1 MTDQRPPRV
10 RGDERE
16 TLCAL
21 LRFQRES
28 LVRKVSGLDDAA
40 ARQSPVASGTSL
52 LWLVEHLAWAERSW
66 LLGTFAGQ
74 VEPGAGPKVAS
85 EGTLE
90 QAVAS
95 YRDTWT
101 RCDEVVAAAGSLDEL
116 SRLERHGDR
125 VTLRWILM
133 HLLEEV
139 ARHAGHADIL
149 RELIDG
155 SVGR

>member
-1 MTDQRPPRV
+1 M

-21 LRFQRES
+21 LQFQRES

-40 ARQSPVASGTSL
+40 ARRSPVASGTSL

-66 LLGTFAGQ
+66 LLGTFAGL
-74 VEPGAGPKVAS
+74 VEPGPGPEVPG

-95 YRDTWT
+95 YRDTWA
-101 RCDEVVAAAGSLDEL
+101 RCDAVVAAAGSLDEL
-116 SRLERHGDR
+116 GRREKRGEL